1 LVTEGQQLIG
11 KRRPMLDCSH
21 LESRG
26 ISAKEM
32 TGELVFFVYHRARF
46 PPMNPDDLNLDQRL
60 SRFEAQLDR
69 FSLALQ
75 QWHQQA
81 RISPPAAAAPDVDQR
96 IRTIEETLD
105 RETAALRRLH
115 EEPLKELQAHVA
127 ALKEICVAAATS
139 VRSLDHS
146 ESRLSAIQSD
156 VHTHLGELSRALQIL
171 VADLRVSTS
180 TALSA
185 QGPAAA
191 WPLERIVHLHDELR
205 RTGDRGGA
213 TAVGDAPPGPGVS
226 FSAHGGSDIDVS
238 SAEAAGAIR
247 EHDSATISR
256 RMWLAGIAAFAVLAI
271 IVFLLEQRIERR
283 LNDAGERVTAAERQA
298 AAATQLANQQI
309 VVARDDANRQIAQAR
324 DSALRAETVGA
335 ILTAPDLIRFNLM
348 SPSVDRSS
356 AQVLWSRTRG
366 VVLSASRLPAA
377 PPNTSYQLWLKTS
390 TQSVSAGVF
399 VPDANGRATLVTDVP
414 PKVVGA
420 VLGAEVTL
428 EQSGGAAVPSGR
440 TTLLVRYPPG

>member
-1 LVTEGQQLIG
+1 
-11 KRRPMLDCSH
+11 MLDRLH
-21 LESRG
+21 VKQRA
-26 ISAKEM
+26 ISANEM
-32 TGELVFFVYHRARF
+32 TGDLRFFVYHRARF
-46 PPMNPDDLNLDQRL
+46 PLMSPDELNLDQRL

-69 FSLALQ
+69 FSLALH
-75 QWHQQA
+75 QWQQQA
-81 RISPPAAAAPDVDQR
+81 RILPSSSAAPDVDQR

-115 EEPLKELQAHVA
+115 EEPLRELQAHVA

-156 VHTHLGELSRALQIL
+156 VSTHLGELSRALQIL

-180 TALSA
+180 TALSVPGSA
-185 QGPAAA
+185 SA

-205 RTGDRGGA
+205 RTADRDPAAPG
-213 TAVGDAPPGPGVS
+213 GDAPSGPGVS
-226 FSAHGGSDIDVS
+226 FSGHSGPDTAGSGAD
-238 SAEAAGAIR
+238 AATIG
-247 EHDSATISR
+247 EHDSATTSR
-256 RMWLAGIAAFAVLAI
+256 RLWLAGAAAFAVLTL
-271 IVFLLEQRIERR
+271 IVLLLEQRTERR
-283 LNDAGERVTAAERQA
+283 LNDAGERVAAAERHA
-298 AAATQLANQQI
+298 AAATQVANQQV
-309 VVARDDANRQIAQAR
+309 VVARDEANRQIAQAR

-335 ILTAPDLIRFNLM
+335 VLTAPDLIRFNLM

-356 AQVLWSRTRG
+356 AQVLWSRSRG

-390 TQSVSAGVF
+390 AESVSAGVF

-440 TTLLVRYPPG
+440 TLLIRYPPG

>member
-1 LVTEGQQLIG
+1 
-11 KRRPMLDCSH
+11 MS
-21 LESRG
+21 
-26 ISAKEM
+26 
-32 TGELVFFVYHRARF
+32 
-46 PPMNPDDLNLDQRL
+46 PDELNLDQRL

-69 FSLALQ
+69 FSLALH
-75 QWHQQA
+75 QWQQQA
-81 RISPPAAAAPDVDQR
+81 RILPSSPAPPDVDQR

-156 VHTHLGELSRALQIL
+156 VSTHLGELSRALQIL

-180 TALSA
+180 TALSVP
-185 QGPAAA
+185 GSPAA

-205 RTGDRGGA
+205 RSADRDGTGPG
-213 TAVGDAPPGPGVS
+213 GDAPSGPGVG
-226 FSAHGGSDIDVS
+226 FSGHSRPDTAVS
-238 SAEAAGAIR
+238 AADAVTVGDH
-247 EHDSATISR
+247 ESATTTR
-256 RMWLAGIAAFAVLAI
+256 RLWLAGAAAFAVLTL
-271 IVFLLEQRIERR
+271 IVLLLEQRIERR
-283 LNDAGERVTAAERQA
+283 LNDAGERVAAAERQA
-298 AAATQLANQQI
+298 AAATQVANQQV
-309 VVARDDANRQIAQAR
+309 VVARDEANRQIAQAR
-324 DSALRAETVGA
+324 DSAQRAETVGT

-356 AQVLWSRTRG
+356 AQVLWSRSRG

-390 TQSVSAGVF
+390 AESVSAGVF

-428 EQSGGAAVPSGR
+428 EQSGGATVPSGR
-440 TTLLVRYPPG
+440 TLLVRYPPG